1 MIQPVSMLNRR
12 NETSSGPKDSDEEM
26 FDAKENRNVPLSE
39 QGLQRLK
46 HLTWAWFTFPMA
58 TGGMALLLSPDNQ
71 PHVFT
76 GLETIGK
83 VVYLIDLCIFTLTV
97 AGITYRF
104 LKWPGTLKAS
114 LAHPT
119 ESLFFGTSFLSLAS
133 IIAAMA
139 HYAIPTC
146 GPWLVVTYRV
156 LFWIYFAA
164 TFLVAVAAYL
174 VLFTN
179 PRLKIQDM
187 TPAWDLPM
195 FPFMLCGTI
204 ASSGIAAQP
213 RTYAMPMLFGGL
225 TAQGLGM
232 LVSMGMYASYVR
244 RMIMYGLPSP
254 SSRPAMFI
262 AVGPPSF
269 TALALIG
276 LADHWPNGAQGS
288 GSGYDYFDG
297 PDAITAQ
304 VVRILAV
311 MVAVFVWSLSF
322 WFFCISVVSCVAARG
337 KYRFHLN
344 WWAFVFPNVGF
355 TLATINIG
363 KSLKSE
369 GVQWVGSVMTVGL
382 VATYFFVLF
391 HHVRAVWN
399 NDVLYLGKDEDNY
412 HPEKMAKVES
422 RGEDPEK
429 CVCVSGS

>member
-1 MIQPVSMLNRR
+1 
-12 NETSSGPKDSDEEM
+12 
-26 FDAKENRNVPLSE
+26 
-39 QGLQRLK
+39 
-46 HLTWAWFTFPMA
+46 MA
-58 TGGMALLLSPDNQ
+58 TGGLALLLSPENQ
-71 PHVFT
+71 PHTFT
-76 GLETIGK
+76 GLKTIGK
-83 VVYLIDLCIFTLTV
+83 VVYIIDLCIFTLTI

-104 LKWPGTLKAS
+104 IKWPGTLKAS

-133 IIAAMA
+133 IIASIA
-139 HYAIPTC
+139 HYAIPAC
-146 GPWLVVTYRV
+146 GYWLVVTYRV
-156 LFWIYFAA
+156 LFWMYFGA
-164 TFLVAVAAYL
+164 TFLIAVGAYL

-204 ASSGIAAQP
+204 ASSGIASQP
-213 RTYAMPMLFGGL
+213 RMYAMPMLFGGL

-254 SSRPAMFI
+254 ASRPAMFI

-269 TALALIG
+269 TALAIIG
-276 LADHWPNGAQGS
+276 LADHWPRGS
-288 GSGYDYFDG
+288 DYFG
-297 PDAITAQ
+297 PDAVTAQ

-311 MVAVFVWSLSF
+311 MVAVFVWGLSF
-322 WFFCISVVSCVAARG
+322 WFFCIGVVSCVAARG

-363 KSLKSE
+363 RSLESE
-369 GVQWVGSVMTVGL
+369 GIQWVGSVMTVCL

-429 CVCVSGS
+429 CVCVRGS